1 MLNPQVW
8 PMKYKRFLCW
18 IFIPVLASFFLAG
31 CTLVQINLGPKA
43 APLEE
48 QTIAGSGQPKVLA
61 VTISGLLLE
70 DPPRRGPWPWLT
82 GENQLARL
90 AEELDQ
96 ARRDPHVKGLLV
108 KINSPGGSVAAA
120 DLIYH
125 QIREFRRQ
133 TGLKVV
139 AALMGVA
146 ASGGYYAALAAD
158 RIVALPTTVTG
169 SIGVISLK
177 LNLAGLMDRY
187 GVETETVKSAP
198 MKDMWSPFRPAGEEE
213 KRIMQDLIDE
223 LFERFKTTVREN
235 RPGMSAEQLDQAAQA
250 QVMTAGQALGLGLID
265 QIGYPEDAFEMVKK
279 MAGLAE
285 ARLVVYHRPG
295 AYRANIYAE
304 TADHPAGLSAPD
316 LPALAGP
323 PRLMYLWLPGLR

>member
-1 MLNPQVW
+1 MMMM
-8 PMKYKRFLCW
+8 MKYNRLLLW
-18 IFIPVLASFFLAG
+18 ILVPALVSLFPSG
-31 CTLVQINLGPKA
+31 CTLVQINLGPKM

-48 QTIAGSGQPKVLA
+48 QTIAGSGQAKILA
-61 VTISGLLLE
+61 VTVSGLLLE
-70 DPPRRGPWPWLT
+70 DSLHRGPWPWPA

-96 ARRDPHVKGLLV
+96 ARRDPHIKGLLV

-120 DLIYH
+120 DLLYH

-187 GVETETVKSAP
+187 GLKTETVKSAP
-198 MKDMWSPFRPAGEEE
+198 LKDMWSPFRPAGEEE
-213 KRIMQDLIDE
+213 RRIMQDLIDE

-235 RPGMSAEQLDQAAQA
+235 RPGMDTEQLQQATRA
-250 QVMTAGQALGLGLID
+250 QVMTAGQALRLGLID

-279 MAGLAE
+279 MAGVEE
-285 ARLVVYHRPG
+285 ARLIVYRRPG

-304 TADHPAGLSAPD
+304 TADHPAGFGAPD

-323 PRLMYLWLPGLR
+323 PRLMYLWLPGLN